1 MQQNK
6 TVLQHVL
13 CQIPGALDRLHAIPR
28 LTTDSSDNWLGA
40 QLLAAQVDVEV
51 WKRRTGLLQLRLSSV
66 QEDVDMYA
74 MRVQMME
81 TLIMHERTARIKSQ
95 VCMQSRETA
104 QTMFVPASA

>member
-1 MQQNK
+1 MF
-6 TVLQHVL
+6 LHL
-13 CQIPGALDRLHAIPR
+13 LDFWHAISG
-28 LTTDSSDNWLGA
+28 LSTGTFDIWLCA

-81 TLIMHERTARIKSQ
+81 TLIMHERTARIESQ
-95 VCMQSRETA
+95 VCTQLCGTA
-104 QTMFVPASA
+104 QPILVPACA